1 MKFLLQLWQLAWKTL
16 ASFII
21 FLAVLAG
28 AGKMLLPQIGH
39 YRGWVEHWLSQ
50 KLQQSIHI
58 GVLEGEWKGPGPELH
73 LKNLRILGQDDET
86 LLDIDQIDVV
96 FSLPSLFTS
105 QSRFIQFVLRGTTL
119 EIRRDEEGQFQF
131 NISGLTQN
139 GGQPRKPGIQ
149 AGPLTR
155 LGSLRLVNSRL
166 VVHWSD
172 DAFPLVFDD
181 VAALYTQS
189 SKKIWA
195 AARLV
200 PLGEDAP
207 VDIRLRHIL
216 AQGRTDLYLETA
228 QLDLLPWAPPLLEA
242 WTHLRSGKMNLQAWA
257 TLEQG
262 QLSDTWARF
271 SLENLGLESPEA
283 IHLQSRQML
292 SPRYWRSRVGGS
304 LHYRK
309 TRQGHDLNLLDFYS
323 EGGDEIEDHFKARI
337 HWNARQAQLAL
348 ADLRLDRLDQLLRAT
363 RLADDME
370 QWLPYESNPGGLIVS
385 AKARFDRTSA
395 RLTRA
400 EAQLRALELSPSGKL
415 PGFNGLNTDL
425 QYRNG
430 QWQYQLSGQQVQ
442 IDYPRMFRDTLRFS
456 TLFTEGRF
464 RLDEQG
470 WTLDSEPLTLLN
482 EDLQLQ
488 ARVHLRGEAGKKRPF
503 ADVQAEIRQFQSAS
517 AWKYWPANVFKPKL
531 LAWLDQALLD
541 GTGHASFIL
550 HGDLNQFP
558 FRKQEGRFNFHAGVE
573 DIQLRFHPQ
582 WPVGLVRSAEL
593 EFDRTSMRIH
603 RLEGE
608 IAGVQVTQARGGIDN
623 YRQALL
629 QLDMQ
634 GTGTAKQAR
643 NLLAQSPVH
652 KLYASQDEQFEI
664 HGNLRTRLQLRVPL
678 SPRAKQKKTRVD
690 GRLTLLDGRLDLP
703 QWEQHFQQL
712 EGDLRYSESGFN
724 SETLQAR
731 TLNRFVQ
738 INLCVAGHCKD
749 PEQALQAELNGQF
762 PMESMIRQARVA
774 DNLIPFMPGESQW
787 QIRVNIPRSGLAHLD
802 ARSNLVGVTSLLPAP
817 LNKTPD
823 AAIPLRVSLDL
834 PPQSGL
840 LDLRFGSQVRLQV
853 QQPGQANQCLI
864 LLGEPEQIP
873 DILAQPRD
881 SMALYGQVDSLDLS
895 GWLAIRSDLFGQ
907 PAAQNRPWLQQ
918 VDIDARQLHLLQ
930 HNMGRTRL
938 KLRQDNGFW
947 KAQLDGE
954 RMRGEIQASIYPGP
968 DDTLIADFERIAW
981 PRPNTDQLEAL
992 GKEAQQHSIR
1002 VSEIPRL
1009 HLLAEQFQLGNI
1021 DLGQIRL
1028 EAYPIADGLRIERVQ
1043 ARSDQLSLNASG
1055 DWLEDGHHTHSQF
1068 QIHLGVQSLGKL
1080 LARLGY
1086 ANLIQ
1091 GGQTVANFDVNW
1103 PGPPTAFALERL
1115 GGSLEIQ
1122 VGPGQILEIQPG
1134 AGRIFGLLSLQQ
1146 LPRRLLLDFR
1156 DVFNR
1161 GLSFDK
1167 ITGHFRLEQGIAYT
1181 EDLQMSSRTAKI
1193 LLSGKTDLAN
1203 QQYDQTI
1210 VVLPHVGQAL
1220 PVVGALTGGVAGAAA
1235 MLAVQGLIGKSL
1247 DESNGVV
1254 YRLTGPWSAP
1264 NIERL
1269 ALKKRKKAQKSGKD
1283 AQPPAAVAPAGT
1295 PPDKG

>member
-1 MKFLLQLWQLAWKTL
+1 MKTLLLLWQLVWKTL
-16 ASFII
+16 ASIII

-28 AGKMLLPQIGH
+28 AGKMLLPQVGH
-39 YRGWVEHWLSQ
+39 ARAWVEHWLSQ
-50 KLQQSIHI
+50 KLQQPIHI
-58 GVLEGEWKGPGPELH
+58 GALEGEWRGPGPELH
-73 LKNLRILGQDDET
+73 LKNLRILGPDDEA

-119 EIRRDEEGQFQF
+119 EIRRDEDGQFQF
-131 NISGLTQN
+131 NISGLTHK
-139 GGQPRKPGIQ
+139 GRQPAQTGAK

-207 VDIRLRHIL
+207 VDIRLRHIF
-216 AQGRTDLYLETA
+216 AEGRTDLYLHTA
-228 QLDLLPWAPPLLEA
+228 QLNLLPWAPPLLEH
-242 WTHLRSGKMNLQAWA
+242 WTHLRGGKLNLQAWA
-257 TLEQG
+257 TLERG
-262 QLSDTWARF
+262 RLADAWARF
-271 SLENLGLESPEA
+271 SVENIGLESPEA
-283 IHLQSRQML
+283 IRLQSGQSL
-292 SPRYWRSRVGGS
+292 SPRYWRSRLGGS

-309 TRQGHDLNLLDFYS
+309 TAGGHDLSLLDFYS
-323 EGGDEIEDHFKARI
+323 EGGNEVEDHFKARLY
-337 HWNARQAQLAL
+337 WNAQQAQLAV
-348 ADLRLDRLDQLLRAT
+348 ARLRLDRLDQLLRAT
-363 RLADDME
+363 RFGDALE
-370 QWLPYESNPGGLIVS
+370 HWLPYESNPGGMIVS
-385 AKARFDRTSA
+385 AKTRFDPATA
-395 RLTRA
+395 RLTGA

-415 PGFNGLNTDL
+415 PGFSGLNADL

-430 QWQYQLSGQQVQ
+430 QWQYQLSGQQVR

-456 TLFTEGRF
+456 TLLAEGRF
-464 RLDEQG
+464 ERDEQG
-470 WTLDSEPLTLLN
+470 WSLDTEPLTLLN
-482 EDLQLQ
+482 EDLQVQ
-488 ARVHLRGEAGKKRPF
+488 ARLYLRGKRGQKRPF
-503 ADVQAEIRQFQSAS
+503 ADAQAEIRQFRSAS
-517 AWKYWPANVFKPKL
+517 AWKYWPANIFKPKL

-541 GTGHASFIL
+541 GGGHASFVL
-550 HGDLNQFP
+550 HGDLNHFP
-558 FRKQEGRFNFHAGVE
+558 FRQQEGRFNFMAGVE
-573 DIQLRFHPQ
+573 DVQLRFHPQ

-593 EFDRTSMRIH
+593 EFDRTAMRIH

-608 IAGVQVTQARGGIDN
+608 VAGVQVTQAQGGIAN
-623 YRQALL
+623 YRHALL

-634 GTGTAKQAR
+634 GKGTAEQAR
-643 NLLAQSPVH
+643 DLLARSPVH
-652 KLYASQDEQFEI
+652 KLYASQDEQFI
-664 HGNLRTRLQLRVPL
+664 VQGNLRTRLRLKVPL
-678 SPRAKQKKTRVD
+678 SPRAKQKKTTVD
-690 GRLTLLDGRLDLP
+690 GRLTLLEGRLDLP

-712 EGDLRYSESGFN
+712 EGDLHYSETGFDGQG
-724 SETLQAR
+724 LRAQ
-731 TLNRFVQ
+731 TLNRFVE
-738 INLCVAGHCKD
+738 INLCVAGHCDD
-749 PEQALQAELNGQF
+749 PAQALQAELKGQF

-787 QIRVNIPRSGLAHLD
+787 QVQVNLPRSGLAHLD

-823 AAIPLRVSLDL
+823 QAVPLQLALDL
-834 PPQSGL
+834 PPQSGQ

-853 QQPGQANQCLI
+853 RQPGQANQCLV
-864 LLGEPEQIP
+864 LLGEPESIP

-881 SMALYGQVDSLDLS
+881 SMVLRGQVDELDLS

-907 PAAQNRPWLQQ
+907 PTAQNRPWLQH
-918 VDIDARQLHLLQ
+918 VNIETRHLRLLQ
-930 HNMGRTRL
+930 HDMEQTRL
-938 KLRQDNGFW
+938 ELRQDNGFW
-947 KAQLDGE
+947 KARLEGE
-954 RMRGEIQASIYPGP
+954 RMQGEIQASIYPGP

-1009 HLLAEQFQLGNI
+1009 HLLAEDFQLGNI

-1055 DWLEDGHHTHSQF
+1055 DWLEDGQRTHSQF

-1115 GGSLEIQ
+1115 GGNLEIQ

-1167 ITGHFRLEQGIAYT
+1167 ITGHFRLERGVAYT
-1181 EDLQMSSRTAKI
+1181 DDLEMSSRTAKI

-1220 PVVGALTGGVAGAAA
+1220 PMVGALTGGVAGAAA

-1254 YRLTGPWSAP
+1254 YRLTGPWSDP
-1264 NIERL
+1264 DIQRL
-1269 ALKKRKKAQKSGKD
+1269 ALKKRGKAQKSAKE
-1283 AQPPAAVAPAGT
+1283 APPATGT
-1295 PPDKG
+1295 PAHPTPDKG